1 MEAVAFFK
9 RNPVGKNFQSPNFNF
24 GWVKFEGGEEVCL
37 LSEVQQRVLHQYSKG
52 FTPSLKKL

>member
-52 FTPSLKKL
+52 FTVFV